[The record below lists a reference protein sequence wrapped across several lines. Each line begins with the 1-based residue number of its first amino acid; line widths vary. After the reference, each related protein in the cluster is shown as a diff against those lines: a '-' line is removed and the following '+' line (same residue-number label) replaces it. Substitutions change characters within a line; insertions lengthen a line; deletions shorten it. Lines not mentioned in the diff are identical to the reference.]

1 MTGRQRRPALSP
13 RKMQILNLLNQGRG
27 RTQIATELGISVETV
42 RTRIDQ
48 IKTTLDVPLGQ
59 DIVFTV
65 RRAYDR
71 GVLSGPS
78 PLLGADDARRRP
90 KPGPRRT

>member
-1 MTGRQRRPALSP
+1 MAERRRALSRLQMRILGMLNRGMG
-13 RKMQILNLLNQGRG
+13 RK
-27 RTQIATELGISVETV
+27 QIAGALHRSVETV

-48 IKTTLDVPLGQ
+48 IKDALDVPRGE

-71 GVLSGPS
+71 GYLTGPS
-78 PLLGADDARRRP
+78 PLLDEVARQERAAQAHKRA
-90 KPGPRRT
+90 